1 METEP
6 HRYVFYCAYISVDH
20 LSPPRPRH
28 PRGTAS
34 HLRIARRHRSG
45 TFLRFHF
52 HSCHSS
58 FSSCVPLCLP
68 AAHCADIQSF
78 IRALRA
84 LRHPENESTMQS
96 HDPGRSALCL
106 STVIDIPP
114 EVTYC
119 ETPQCDKDYVRR
131 YRAQTNETAAITRLG
146 TTIEEAKER
155 RLDEEQDQSGM
166 TVNTPAPTQRPSIDV
181 VCHI

>member
-1 METEP
+1 
-6 HRYVFYCAYISVDH
+6 
-20 LSPPRPRH
+20 
-28 PRGTAS
+28 
-34 HLRIARRHRSG
+34 
-45 TFLRFHF
+45 
-52 HSCHSS
+52 
-58 FSSCVPLCLP
+58 
-68 AAHCADIQSF
+68 
-78 IRALRA
+78 
-84 LRHPENESTMQS
+84 MQS

-119 ETPQCDKDYVRR
+119 EAPQCDKDYVRR
-131 YRAQTNETAAITRLG
+131 YRARTNETAAITRLG

-181 VCHI
+181 ACHI